1 MGYNGICL
9 WFSESSLYK
18 SSAKT
23 LWFSASVPLS
33 GFVPWWW
40 RYTVSPSV
48 HPTNIRVYMRI
59 YIYTRIYI
67 YMFRSRYLHVFC
79 LSVCMIV
86 YACYIYS
93 FFQYIC
99 VFQQPLAWSSA
110 AVSSIPRRNDKML
123 SQLGQSPE
131 PMMEP
136 PGFWSC
142 SLTTTLKKRNVG
154 EELTT
159 EFGISTESYKI
170 MTSTWITT
178 IPEVLA

>member
-1 MGYNGICL
+1 MPLVLRKFPLQIFRQDTLVLRQCTTVWVCTLVMAIHCL
-9 WFSESSLYK
+9 SKCTSYK
-18 SSAKT
+18 YKGLHA
-23 LWFSASVPLS
+23 
-33 GFVPWWW
+33 
-40 RYTVSPSV
+40 Y
-48 HPTNIRVYMRI
+48 I

-67 YMFRSRYLHVFC
+67 CLDLDIYMYFFIC
-79 LSVCMIV
+79 V

-142 SLTTTLKKRNVG
+142 SLTTTLKKETLEKNLQLSLG
-154 EELTT
+154 
-159 EFGISTESYKI
+159 
-170 MTSTWITT
+170 
-178 IPEVLA
+178 EVLSPTKS

>member
-1 MGYNGICL
+1 MPLVLRKFPLQIFRQDTLVLRQCTTVWVCTL
-9 WFSESSLYK
+9 VMAIHCVSKCTSYK
-18 SSAKT
+18 YKGLHA
-23 LWFSASVPLS
+23 
-33 GFVPWWW
+33 
-40 RYTVSPSV
+40 Y
-48 HPTNIRVYMRI
+48 I
-59 YIYTRIYI
+59 YIYTYIYI

-136 PGFWSC
+136 
-142 SLTTTLKKRNVG
+142 LD
-154 EELTT
+154 
-159 EFGISTESYKI
+159 FGRV
-170 MTSTWITT
+170 
-178 IPEVLA
+178 P